1 MGTVAAGREAGTMTT
16 STLPTRATAPRVDS
30 TAATATPALDR
41 VPLLALA
48 APLLLFAHGI
58 LTWVDGLDTPEGTPT
73 GGGVLAVVAGGI
85 LLLSV
90 AGFASLASTLVS
102 RVAKSELVV
111 PVTLLGAFGAGA
123 TGAVW
128 IGRSIG
134 WLADPLPPALAVG
147 GAVLAGVALAVALAF
162 HAAEGRMPSG
172 SLALAG
178 AAGALLAL
186 PLGLEP
192 LGALVLLIALGPLTR
207 GVEEPHPAS

>member
-1 MGTVAAGREAGTMTT
+1 MTT
-16 STLPTRATAPRVDS
+16 STLPARATAARVAS
-30 TAATATPALDR
+30 PVTAPSALAAPAAVNTPFPVAAVDPA
-41 VPLLALA
+41 PLLALV

-58 LTWVDGLDTPEGTPT
+58 LTWVDSIDTPEGART

-85 LLLSV
+85 LVLSV
-90 AGFASLASTLVS
+90 AGFAALASAVAS
-102 RVAKSELVV
+102 RTARPELVV

-123 TGAVW
+123 AGAVW
-128 IGRSIG
+128 IGRSTG
-134 WLADPLPPALAVG
+134 WLADPLPSTLAVG
-147 GAVLAGVALAVALAF
+147 GAVVAAMALALALAV
-162 HAAEGRMPSG
+162 HTAEGRMPPG

-207 GVEEPHPAS
+207 GVEEPHA